1 MKKLFVAFAAL
12 VSMALIACGPS
23 KLEIQEM
30 SANCDVF
37 IEVRETLDDTLS
49 LMVGN
54 ALYLNVKHVA
64 SNGLFPFP
72 VSTRDPQELER
83 ETATD
88 HVNSPEELL
97 KYLRYSAPNMVNFG
111 IVIGESAKNA
121 IGFDEGKLVKE
132 LTEVF
137 KKVDG
142 GSLILF
148 HENAGDIVSAKK
160 IF

>member
-1 MKKLFVAFAAL
+1 M
-12 VSMALIACGPS
+12 
-23 KLEIQEM
+23 
-30 SANCDVF
+30 
-37 IEVRETLDDTLS
+37 
-49 LMVGN
+49 
-54 ALYLNVKHVA
+54 A

-97 KYLRYSAPNMVNFG
+97 KYLRYSSPNMVNFG

-132 LTEVF
+132 LTDVF

-148 HENAGDIVSAKK
+148 HEQGGDIVSAKK